1 MSSAGTPDTLV
12 TQTIELLQELELALY
27 APNEGTEKKEILH
40 CHLRC
45 HWTNTESKTKAYE
58 QSKANPHTTPLVP
71 LLYHSSR
78 AEYGASPSFQRS
90 TPVL

>member
-27 APNEGTEKKEILH
+27 APNEGTEKREILH

-45 HWTNTESKTKAYE
+45 Y
-58 QSKANPHTTPLVP
+58 
-71 LLYHSSR
+71 
-78 AEYGASPSFQRS
+78 
-90 TPVL
+90 